1 MSGNKLKIIACI
13 TMLIDHAGLLLY
25 PNLLLL
31 RYIGRISMP
40 LFAFLIAEG
49 CLHTRSKLRYFLS
62 IFSMASIFNCKL
74 SNITGSG

>member
-31 RYIGRISMP
+31 RYIGRMSMP

-49 CLHTRSKLRYFLS
+49 CLHTRSKTRYFAS
-62 IFSMASIFNCKL
+62 IFSMAILCQAVYFIKD
-74 SNITGSG
+74 I